1 MIILKSKPKQGR
13 ITELIKR
20 FMEDK
25 SMATLISDNLTLYD
39 ICNIEEYLSS
49 NGTKFVNR
57 KKKKIYTD
65 ETDLYEAIEDEA
77 LGNIYIANSIL
88 KDDFKDVKEY
98 CKAHEDRNDITIT
111 FTQQLP
117 ADSILEGVYV
127 VEI

>member
-65 ETDLYEAIEDEA
+65 ETDLYEVIEDEA
-77 LGNIYIANSIL
+77 LGNIYVANSIP

-111 FTQQLP
+111 ITQQLP